1 MEHHIRDMTT
11 QNKNLEGI
19 PRNNE
24 AEDENLEELILQ
36 ESIVSAAGLNPEQV
50 LIGIKG
56 DPSLRESAPLRK
68 RYDSK
73 VDSLFEKLEP
83 NLEDLMLNRGI
94 YRIFVGFNSGEI
106 RTNSVFDP
114 LRQEIHDAEKIADP
128 DYIDRHFPKIQYED
142 KVSLMREL
150 YATLRASE
158 YYKNIPSYWQN
169 ILNRRS
175 QKWIPLEPDNIP
187 KILKTVRKLRD
198 IEEYYLRNITICIIQ
213 GIVRMQFN
221 CDGTQIIDA
230 HNFKSFL
237 DDNT

>member
-1 MEHHIRDMTT
+1 MKTDMGHS
-11 QNKNLEGI
+11 E
-19 PRNNE
+19 
-24 AEDENLEELILQ
+24 EDQLEELILK
-36 ESIVSAAGLNPEQV
+36 ESIVSAAGLTSSQV

-56 DPSLRESAPLRK
+56 DPSLRESAHLRK

-73 VDSLFEKLEP
+73 VDSLFDQLEP
-83 NLEDLMLNRGI
+83 NLEDILLNRGI

-114 LRQEIHDAEKIADP
+114 LRQEIHDAEKIADKA
-128 DYIDRHFPKIQYED
+128 YIDRHFPLITYHD
-142 KVSLMREL
+142 KVTLMHEL

-158 YYKNIPSYWQN
+158 YYKKMPSYWQN

-175 QKWIPLEPDNIP
+175 QHWIPLEPDNIP
-187 KILKTVRKLRD
+187 KILSTVRKLRD
-198 IEEYYLRNITICIIQ
+198 IEEYYLRNITMCIVQ

-230 HNFKSFL
+230 HNFKNFL
-237 DDNT
+237 QDNI

>member
-1 MEHHIRDMTT
+1 MNE
-11 QNKNLEGI
+11 QNK
-19 PRNNE
+19 
-24 AEDENLEELILQ
+24 AETDSDNREEEHLEELILQ
-36 ESIVSAAGLNPEQV
+36 ESIVSAAGLNSEQV

-73 VDSLFEKLEP
+73 VDSLFEQLEP
-83 NLEDLMLNRGI
+83 NLEDILLNRGI

-106 RTNSVFDP
+106 RTNSIFDP
-114 LRQEIHDAEKIADP
+114 LRQEIHDAEKIADKN
-128 DYIDRHFPKIQYED
+128 YINRHFPPIGYAD
-142 KVSLMREL
+142 KVALMRQL

-158 YYKNIPSYWQN
+158 QYKKIPGYWQN

-175 QKWIPLEPDNIP
+175 QQWKPLEPDNIP
-187 KILKTVRKLRD
+187 NILTTVRKLRD
-198 IEEYYLRNITICIIQ
+198 IEEYYLRNITMCIVQ

-230 HNFKSFL
+230 HNFKHFL
-237 DDNT
+237 EENI

>member
-1 MEHHIRDMTT
+1 MKEPTDNTE
-11 QNKNLEGI
+11 LSSS
-19 PRNNE
+19 
-24 AEDENLEELILQ
+24 EDDRLEELILQ

-50 LIGIKG
+50 LVGIKG

-73 VDSLFEKLEP
+73 VDSLFDQLEP
-83 NLEDLMLNRGI
+83 NLEDIMLNRGI

-106 RTNSVFDP
+106 RTDSVFDP
-114 LRQEIHDAEKIADP
+114 LRQEIHEAEKIADQ
-128 DYIDRHFPKIQYED
+128 DYINRHFPLIGYSD
-142 KVSLMREL
+142 KVALMREL

-158 YYKNIPSYWQN
+158 HYKKIPSYWQN

-175 QKWIPLEPDNIP
+175 QKWKPLEPDNIP
-187 KILKTVRKLRD
+187 SILSTVRKLRD
-198 IEEYYLRNITICIIQ
+198 IEGYYLRNITICIVQ

-230 HNFKSFL
+230 HNFKTFL
-237 DDNT
+237 EQNI

>member
-1 MEHHIRDMTT
+1 MTHQSETGKHMDSKAEEEH
-11 QNKNLEGI
+11 
-19 PRNNE
+19 
-24 AEDENLEELILQ
+24 LEELILQ
-36 ESIVSAAGLNPEQV
+36 ESIVSAAGLNSEQV

-73 VDSLFEKLEP
+73 VDSLFDQLEP
-83 NLEDLMLNRGI
+83 NLEDIMLNRGI

-114 LRQEIHDAEKIADP
+114 LRQEIHDAEKIANK
-128 DYIDRHFPKIQYED
+128 DYINRHFPQINYSDKIA
-142 KVSLMREL
+142 LMREL
-150 YATLRASE
+150 YGALRASE
-158 YYKNIPSYWQN
+158 HYKNIPGYWQN

-175 QKWIPLEPDNIP
+175 KSWLPLEPDNIP
-187 KILKTVRKLRD
+187 KILTTVRKLRD
-198 IEEYYLRNITICIIQ
+198 IEEYYLRNITMCIVQ

-230 HNFKSFL
+230 HNFKHFL
-237 DDNT
+237 EENV

>member
-1 MEHHIRDMTT
+1 MENI
-11 QNKNLEGI
+11 
-19 PRNNE
+19 
-24 AEDENLEELILQ
+24 EDEQFEELILQ
-36 ESIVSAAGLNPEQV
+36 ESIVSAAGLTSDQV

-56 DPSLRESAPLRK
+56 DPSLRESATLRK

-73 VDSLFEKLEP
+73 VDSIFDRLEP
-83 NLEDLMLNRGI
+83 NLEEIMLNRGI

-106 RTNSVFDP
+106 RTDSVFDP
-114 LRQEIHDAEKIADP
+114 LRQEIHDAEKIADVE
-128 DYIDRHFPKIQYED
+128 YINRHFPLISYTD

-158 YYKNIPSYWQN
+158 HYQKIPNYWQN

-175 QKWIPLEPDNIP
+175 EHWRPLEPENIP
-187 KILKTVRKLRD
+187 SILSTVRKLRD
-198 IEEYYLRNITICIIQ
+198 IEEYYLRNITICIVQ

-230 HNFKSFL
+230 HNFKNFL
-237 DDNT
+237 EENV

>member
-1 MEHHIRDMTT
+1 MKTDMGRS
-11 QNKNLEGI
+11 E
-19 PRNNE
+19 
-24 AEDENLEELILQ
+24 EDQLEELILK
-36 ESIVSAAGLNPEQV
+36 ESIVSAAGLTSSQV

-56 DPSLRESAPLRK
+56 DPSLRESAHLRK

-73 VDSLFEKLEP
+73 VDSLFDQLEP
-83 NLEDLMLNRGI
+83 NLEDILLNRGI

-114 LRQEIHDAEKIADP
+114 LRQEIHDAEKIADKA
-128 DYIDRHFPKIQYED
+128 YIDRHFPLITYHD
-142 KVSLMREL
+142 KVTLMHEL

-158 YYKNIPSYWQN
+158 YYKKMPSYWQN

-175 QKWIPLEPDNIP
+175 QHWIPLEPDNIP
-187 KILKTVRKLRD
+187 KILSTVRKLRD
-198 IEEYYLRNITICIIQ
+198 IEEYYLRNITMCIVQ

-230 HNFKSFL
+230 HNFKNFL
-237 DDNT
+237 QDNI

>member
-1 MEHHIRDMTT
+1 MEN
-11 QNKNLEGI
+11 NKE
-19 PRNNE
+19 E
-24 AEDENLEELILQ
+24 QLEELILQ
-36 ESIVSAAGLNPEQV
+36 ESIVSAAGLNADQL

-56 DPSLRESAPLRK
+56 DPSLRESATLRK

-73 VDSLFEKLEP
+73 VDSIFDQLEP
-83 NLEDLMLNRGI
+83 NLEEIMLNRGI

-106 RTNSVFDP
+106 RTDSVFDP
-114 LRQEIHDAEKIADP
+114 LRQEIHDAEKIADK
-128 DYIDRHFPKIQYED
+128 DYIERHFPHISYTDKIA
-142 KVSLMREL
+142 LMREL

-158 YYKNIPSYWQN
+158 HYKKIPSYWQN

-175 QKWIPLEPDNIP
+175 QQWKPLEPENISSV
-187 KILKTVRKLRD
+187 LSTVGKLRD
-198 IEEYYLRNITICIIQ
+198 IEEYYLRNITICIVQ

-237 DDNT
+237 SENI

>member
-1 MEHHIRDMTT
+1 MDNVEEER
-11 QNKNLEGI
+11 
-19 PRNNE
+19 
-24 AEDENLEELILQ
+24 LEELILQ
-36 ESIVSAAGLNPEQV
+36 ESIVSAAGLNSEQV

-73 VDSLFEKLEP
+73 VDSLFDKLEP
-83 NLEDLMLNRGI
+83 NLEDILLNRGI

-114 LRQEIHDAEKIADP
+114 LRQEIHDAEKIADKE
-128 DYIDRHFPKIQYED
+128 YINRHFPLINYSDKIA
-142 KVSLMREL
+142 LMREL
-150 YATLRASE
+150 YTTLRASE
-158 YYKNIPSYWQN
+158 HYKSIPGYWQN

-175 QKWIPLEPDNIP
+175 QQWLPLEPDNIP
-187 KILKTVRKLRD
+187 KILTTVRKLRD
-198 IEEYYLRNITICIIQ
+198 IEEYYLRNITMCIVQ

-230 HNFKSFL
+230 HNFKTFL
-237 DDNT
+237 EENI

>member
-1 MEHHIRDMTT
+1 MTT
-11 QNKNLEGI
+11 HNTTETNV
-19 PRNNE
+19 NNSE
-24 AEDENLEELILQ
+24 EEQLEELILK
-36 ESIVSAAGLNPEQV
+36 ESIVSAVGLNSEQV

-56 DPSLRESAPLRK
+56 DPSLRESATLRK

-73 VDSLFEKLEP
+73 VDSLFEQLEP
-83 NLEDLMLNRGI
+83 NLEDLLLNRGI

-114 LRQEIHDAEKIADP
+114 LRQEIHDAEKIADKE
-128 DYIDRHFPKIQYED
+128 YINRHFPQITYDD

-158 YYKNIPSYWQN
+158 HYKKIPSYWQN

-175 QKWIPLEPDNIP
+175 QHWRPLEPDNIP
-187 KILKTVRKLRD
+187 KILSTVRKLRD
-198 IEEYYLRNITICIIQ
+198 IEGYYLRNITMCIVQ

-230 HNFKSFL
+230 HNFKHFL
-237 DDNT
+237 EENI